1 MEPVIKAEHL
11 RKFYGDTPAMDDIS
25 FTVEKGSIVGLIGPN
40 GAGKTSTLKA
50 ILGLTSFAGSLE
62 VLGKDPRLNRDQ
74 LMEEVCFIADVGVLP
89 KWLRVANA
97 IDYIEGVHPRFSRE
111 RAMVLLG
118 ETSIGMDKKVS
129 ELSKGMVTQLHL
141 ALILA
146 IDVKLLVLDEPTLG
160 LDILYQKSFFDRL
173 LNDYFDN
180 ETSIIISTH
189 QVEEVKT
196 ILTHLMFIDEGK
208 IRLDMPM
215 ETVSETFFEVL
226 VAADQRDAAMALN
239 PVSVRKVLGNQ
250 SMLFEN
256 VAREKL
262 QALGEVHVPAISDLF
277 VAKIQQTRGVSS

>member
-226 VAADQRDAAMALN
+226 VAADQRDAAMALH

>member
-208 IRLDMPM
+208 IRHDRPM
-215 ETVSETFFEVL
+215 GTVSETFFEVL
-226 VAADQRDAAMALN
+226 VAADQRDAAMALH

-277 VAKIQQTRGVSS
+277 VAKIRQTRGVSS